1 MPLRLWC
8 RMRDEDDD
16 SEETERPEPVVVR
29 SRKVAPADVPL
40 LGAGAVAPSAVQT
53 TGLARVTKVQAAAE
67 QEVVEM
73 LADQTRFA
81 SDPEARAVATQLLT
95 AGYTVRDV
103 ARRLKLRPHIVWA
116 WSEDQAIKNA
126 IEKGRELRRRSLGQ
140 ELEDAAEAALS
151 TLVDLMNDDAVTPKD
166 RLKAAELVLDR
177 CGLVDVKPSVT
188 TQETVVK
195 VDVDFDERLAR
206 IVAGQR
212 TTG

>member
-1 MPLRLWC
+1 
-8 RMRDEDDD
+8 MRDEDDD
-16 SEETERPEPVVVR
+16 SEEVEKPTPVVVR
-29 SRKVAPADVPL
+29 AKRVRPADVPL
-40 LGAGAVAPSAVQT
+40 LGSNMVAPSAVQT

-73 LADQTRFA
+73 LADQARFA
-81 SDPEARAVATQLLT
+81 TDPEARAIATQLLT

-103 ARRLKLRPHIVWA
+103 ARRLKLRPHIVWQ

-126 IEKGRELRRRSLGQ
+126 IDRGRELRRRSLGQ

-177 CGLVDVKPSVT
+177 CGLVEVKPAAV

-212 TTG
+212 TAG

>member
-1 MPLRLWC
+1 
-8 RMRDEDDD
+8 MRDEDDD
-16 SEETERPEPVVVR
+16 IEDGEDD
-29 SRKVAPADVPL
+29 APAPAAKPTKPVLPRLVKPGD
-40 LGAGAVAPSAVQT
+40 AAPSAPLGGAQ
-53 TGLARVTKVQAAAE
+53 LARVVRPSAE

-73 LADQTRFA
+73 LAEQTRFA
-81 SDPEARAVATQLLT
+81 SDPETRAVACQLL
-95 AGYTVRDV
+95 ASGYTVRDV
-103 ARRLKLRPHIVWA
+103 SRRLKVRPHIVWQ
-116 WSEDQAIKNA
+116 WSEDPGIKSS

-177 CGLVDVKPSVT
+177 CGLVEVATKAAT
-188 TQETVVK
+188 TTETVVK

-212 TTG
+212 TSG

>member
-1 MPLRLWC
+1 
-8 RMRDEDDD
+8 MRDEDDEIED
-16 SEETERPEPVVVR
+16 DGDD
-29 SRKVAPADVPL
+29 APAPAAKPTKPVLPRLVKPGEDL
-40 LGAGAVAPSAVQT
+40 VAPSAPKT
-53 TGLARVTKVQAAAE
+53 TTQLARVVRPSAE

-73 LADQTRFA
+73 LAEQTRFA
-81 SDPEARAVATQLLT
+81 ADPETRAVACQLLS

-103 ARRLKLRPHIVWA
+103 ARRLKVRPHIVWQ
-116 WSEDQAIKNA
+116 WSEDPGIKA
-126 IEKGRELRRRSLGQ
+126 SIEKGRELRRRSLGQ

-177 CGLVDVKPSVT
+177 CGLVEVATKAQAAT
-188 TQETVVK
+188 ETVVK

-212 TTG
+212 TSG

>member
-1 MPLRLWC
+1 
-8 RMRDEDDD
+8 MRDEDDD
-16 SEETERPEPVVVR
+16 SEEVESPTPVVVR
-29 SRKVAPADVPL
+29 SKKVAPADVPL
-40 LGAGAVAPSAVQT
+40 LGAGAVAPSVVPT

-73 LADQTRFA
+73 LADQARFA
-81 SDPEARAVATQLLT
+81 TDPEARAIATQLLT

-103 ARRLKLRPHIVWA
+103 ARRLKLRPHIVWQWA
-116 WSEDQAIKNA
+116 EDQAIKNA
-126 IEKGRELRRRSLGQ
+126 IDKGRELRRRSLGQ

>member
-1 MPLRLWC
+1 
-8 RMRDEDDD
+8 MRDEDDD
-16 SEETERPEPVVVR
+16 SEETESPTPVVVR
-29 SRKVAPADVPL
+29 QKKVPTSSLPL
-40 LGAGAVAPSAVQT
+40 LGASAVAPSAVLM
-53 TGLARVTKVQAAAE
+53 TGLARMTKVQAAAE

-73 LADQTRFA
+73 LADQARF
-81 SDPEARAVATQLLT
+81 STDPEARAIATQLLT

-103 ARRLKLRPHIVWA
+103 SRRLKIRPHIVWQWA
-116 WSEDQAIKNA
+116 EDQAIKNA
-126 IEKGRELRRRSLGQ
+126 IDKGRELRRRSLGQ

-177 CGLVDVKPSVT
+177 CGLVEAKPSST
-188 TQETVVK
+188 TTHETVVK